1 MIFIILMHS
10 FELASNQTKGGEDYL
25 FIGLS
30 AVVIFLEAFFFMKT
44 IQTIKRVKD
53 PGD

>member
-1 MIFIILMHS
+1 MHS
-10 FELASNQTKGGEDYL
+10 FKLASNPTDGGEDYL

-30 AVVIFLEAFFFMKT
+30 VVVIFLEVFFFMKI